1 MKRIIL
7 AIVIALA
14 TLSSVNAMGKDFEPQ
29 YDSDTSYIKNYA
41 DWGEYE
47 NSVNY
52 ESWSEYEVWCYKNG
66 IEPIY
71 SEWEKSFV
79 TDGHCDFDTM
89 EKLGIDPEEEIRKL
103 FENID

>member
-14 TLSSVNAMGKDFEPQ
+14 ALSSVNAMGKDFEPQ
-29 YDSDTSYIKNYA
+29 YDSDTQYIQNYA

-47 NSVNY
+47 
-52 ESWSEYEVWCYKNG
+52 SWGDYEVWCYKNG
-66 IEPIY
+66 IEPNY
-71 SEWEKSFV
+71 SDFEKSFV
-79 TDGHCDFDTM
+79 TDGHCDFETM
-89 EKLGIDPEEEIRKL
+89 EKLGIDLEKETLKL

>member
-1 MKRIIL
+1 M
-7 AIVIALA
+7 
-14 TLSSVNAMGKDFEPQ
+14 
-29 YDSDTSYIKNYA
+29 
-41 DWGEYE
+41 WG
-47 NSVNY
+47 
-52 ESWSEYEVWCYKNG
+52 EYEVWCYENE

-79 TDGHCDFDTM
+79 TDGHCDFEAM

>member
-14 TLSSVNAMGKDFEPQ
+14 ALSSVNAMGKDFEPQ

-47 NSVNY
+47 
-52 ESWSEYEVWCYKNG
+52 SWSDYEVWCYENE

-79 TDGHCDFDTM
+79 TDGHCDFDKI
-89 EKLGIDPEEEIRKL
+89 EELGIDLEKETLKL
-103 FENID
+103 FENN

>member
-14 TLSSVNAMGKDFEPQ
+14 ALSSVNAMGKDFEPQ
-29 YDSDTSYIKNYA
+29 YDSDTQYIQNYA

-47 NSVNY
+47 
-52 ESWSEYEVWCYKNG
+52 SWGDYEVWCYKNG

-79 TDGHCDFDTM
+79 TDGHCDFETM
-89 EKLGIDPEEEIRKL
+89 EKLGIDLEKETLKL

>member
-1 MKRIIL
+1 MKKIIL

-14 TLSSVNAMGKDFEPQ
+14 ALSSINAMGKDFEPQ
-29 YDSDTSYIKNYA
+29 YDSDTQYIQNYA

-47 NSVNY
+47 
-52 ESWSEYEVWCYKNG
+52 SWGDYEVWCYENG

-79 TDGHCDFDTM
+79 TDGHCDFETM
-89 EKLGIDPEEEIRKL
+89 EKLGIDLEKETLKL

>member
-14 TLSSVNAMGKDFEPQ
+14 ALSSVNAMGKDFEPQ
-29 YDSDTSYIKNYA
+29 YIQNYA

-47 NSVNY
+47 
-52 ESWSEYEVWCYKNG
+52 VWCYENE

-79 TDGHCDFDTM
+79 TDGHCDFDAM
-89 EKLGIDPEEEIRKL
+89 EKLGIDLEKETLKL
-103 FENID
+103 FENND

>member
-29 YDSDTSYIKNYA
+29 YDSDTNYIKNYA

-47 NSVNY
+47 
-52 ESWSEYEVWCYKNG
+52 SWGDYEVWCYKNG
-66 IEPIY
+66 IEPNY
-71 SEWEKSFV
+71 SDFEKSFV
-79 TDGHCDFDTM
+79 TDGHCDFETM
-89 EKLGIDPEEEIRKL
+89 EKLGIDLEKETLKL

>member
-29 YDSDTSYIKNYA
+29 YDSDTQYIQNYA

-47 NSVNY
+47 AECYIKGEDPNY
-52 ESWSEYEVWCYKNG
+52 SDF
-66 IEPIY
+66 
-71 SEWEKSFV
+71 EKSFV
-79 TDGHCDFDTM
+79 TDGHCDFDKI
-89 EKLGIDPEEEIRKL
+89 EELGIDLEKETLKL

>member
-14 TLSSVNAMGKDFEPQ
+14 ALSSVNAMGKDFEPQ
-29 YDSDTSYIKNYA
+29 YDSDTQYIQNYA

-47 NSVNY
+47 
-52 ESWSEYEVWCYKNG
+52 SWGDYEVWCYENG

-79 TDGHCDFDTM
+79 TDGHCDFETM
-89 EKLGIDPEEEIRKL
+89 EKLGIDLEKETLKL

>member
-1 MKRIIL
+1 MKKIIL

-47 NSVNY
+47 
-52 ESWSEYEVWCYKNG
+52 VWCYENE

-79 TDGHCDFDTM
+79 TDGHCDFEAM

>member
-14 TLSSVNAMGKDFEPQ
+14 TLSSVNAMGNDFEPQ
-29 YDSDTSYIKNYA
+29 YDSDTNYIKNFA

-47 NSVNY
+47 
-52 ESWSEYEVWCYKNG
+52 VWCYENE

-79 TDGHCDFDTM
+79 TDGHCDFDAM
-89 EKLGIDPEEEIRKL
+89 EKLGIDLEKETLKL
-103 FENID
+103 LENND

>member
-14 TLSSVNAMGKDFEPQ
+14 ALSSVNAMGKDFEPQ
-29 YDSDTSYIKNYA
+29 YDSDTQYIQNYA
-41 DWGEYE
+41 DW
-47 NSVNY
+47 SD
-52 ESWSEYEVWCYKNG
+52 YEVWCYKNG

-79 TDGHCDFDTM
+79 TDGHCDFETM
-89 EKLGIDPEEEIRKL
+89 EKLGIDLEKETLKL

>member
-1 MKRIIL
+1 MKKIIL
-7 AIVIALA
+7 VIVIALA

-29 YDSDTSYIKNYA
+29 YDSDTQYIQNYA
-41 DWGEYE
+41 DWG
-47 NSVNY
+47 
-52 ESWSEYEVWCYKNG
+52 EYEVWCYKNG

-79 TDGHCDFDTM
+79 TDGHCDFETM

>member
-1 MKRIIL
+1 MKKIIL

-14 TLSSVNAMGKDFEPQ
+14 ALSSVNAMGKDFEPQ
-29 YDSDTSYIKNYA
+29 YDSDTQYIQNYA

-47 NSVNY
+47 
-52 ESWSEYEVWCYKNG
+52 SWGDYEVWCYENG

-79 TDGHCDFDTM
+79 TDGHCDFETM
-89 EKLGIDPEEEIRKL
+89 EKLGIDLEKETLKL